1 MMSQTSAIDAWAVGR
16 KPKPHARLRLY
27 CLPYAGGSASIFR
40 TWPTS
45 FPADIDVWPIQY
57 PGRESRLREPPLKD
71 LRALVNALGQ
81 ALLPVLDLPYAL
93 FGHSMGGLI
102 AFELARWLAERST
115 GPVHLFVSGARAPHG
130 SGPGIPIHALPDAQF
145 IEALRLLN
153 GTPEPVLRNG
163 QLMELF
169 LPILRADF
177 EAVETYRYVPGEP
190 LGCPISAFGG
200 RDDRKVGEKDLV
212 AWKQQTR
219 AHFQWRLLPGDHFF
233 VRSAPQPL
241 LQAIAQD
248 LSAGG

>member
-1 MMSQTSAIDAWAVGR
+1 MISRSSAIDAWVAGR
-16 KPKPHARLRLY
+16 KSKPHARLRLY

-40 TWPTS
+40 TWPES

-71 LRALVNALGQ
+71 LRTLVHALGQ
-81 ALLPVLDLPYAL
+81 ALMPVQDLPYAL

-115 GPVHLFVSGARAPHG
+115 GPAHLFVSGARAPH
-130 SGPGIPIHALPDAQF
+130 SPGPDRPIHALPDAQF
-145 IEALRLLN
+145 IEALRRLH
-153 GTPEPVLRNG
+153 GTPEPVLRSAV
-163 QLMELF
+163 LMELF

-177 EAVETYRYVPGEP
+177 EAVETYRYMPGLP
-190 LGCPISAFGG
+190 LSCPISAFGG
-200 RDDRKVGEKDLV
+200 RDDRRVSQQDLV
-212 AWKQQTR
+212 AWEQQTR
-219 AHFQWRLLPGDHFF
+219 THFQWRLLPGDHFF
-233 VRSAPQPL
+233 VRGAPQPL